1 MQDTIAQLTG
11 VKAEVVL
18 IHLNHT
24 NPLLSTHSPE
34 RAEAMA
40 CGFTVSWGCCS
51 PDPQLSCVD
60 FLPGLVYVALSLPLY
75 ELFFPPLAM
84 LCRQVSLGDTK
95 QHESNSGGWIPVLS
109 SSRLT
114 MLRVLTGVRM
124 VPP

>member
-40 CGFTVSWGCCS
+40 GGFTVSWDVALPTHTC
-51 PDPQLSCVD
+51 LVLI
-60 FLPGLVYVALSLPLY
+60 FLPGLVVIRRALAA
-75 ELFFPPLAM
+75 FVWVVFPAASDAM
-84 LCRQVSLGDTK
+84 PPS
-95 QHESNSGGWIPVLS
+95 I
-109 SSRLT
+109 SRGHQAA
-114 MLRVLTGVRM
+114 RIE
-124 VPP
+124 